1 MKSRIVIFEAGGTKT
16 EIRSDLDPEK
26 SVVIS
31 GYNPNRHSEFPFNE
45 IQEDLKIGRDTKLF
59 FYGAGFSNQNLANT
73 FKRQLELKF
82 NCSVEVYGDLMGAAR
97 ALFNDQPGAM
107 AIMGTG
113 GVVAYYNGQEIVDVK
128 GGYGYLV
135 DDLGGGFEFGRWL
148 ISDWLNESLD
158 ANQNKHLSELV
169 GVAKE
174 NIIQEIYHSESP
186 TNYISAITGAVLSDD
201 SLLYANVLEKY
212 FEQFI
217 TKHVLP
223 IMVKFEA
230 RELRVVGSFGYFTK
244 PVFEEV
250 LLKFNVKL
258 GTCLRAPSQ
267 ELLKYH
273 IDRI

>member
-16 EIRSDLDPEK
+16 EIRSDLNPDK

-59 FYGAGFSNQNLANT
+59 FYGAGFSNQNLANS
-73 FKRQLELKF
+73 FKRQLELKY

-113 GVVAYYNGQEIVDVK
+113 GVVAYYNGQNIVDVK

-148 ISDWLNESLD
+148 ISDWLNDSLTF
-158 ANQNKHLSELV
+158 AQNNHLSELV
-169 GVAKE
+169 NVAKE
-174 NIIQEIYHSESP
+174 NVIQEIYHSSSP
-186 TNYISAITGAVLSDD
+186 TNYISGITGVVLRDNTM
-201 SLLYANVLEKY
+201 LYANILDKY
-212 FEQFI
+212 YEQFI
-217 TKHVLP
+217 RKHVLP

-230 RELRVVGSFGYFTK
+230 RELRIAGSFGYFTK
-244 PVFEEV
+244 TVFEEA
-250 LLKFNVKL
+250 LLKFNIKL
-258 GTCLRAPSQ
+258 GACLKAPSQ

-273 IDRI
+273 LDRI